1 MKIFGR
7 EPAVILAF
15 IAVVLKLLAGF
26 GVDVSAEQQTLINAV
41 LAALVGVI
49 AAVVLKTG
57 ALYAAILG
65 FAQAGMA
72 LFVGFG
78 LDWSAEKQ
86 ALVMSV
92 VAGALAIWERERV
105 QAPVPAVRLESG
117 SPLDKPRIVSG
128 V

>member
-1 MKIFGR
+1 MRIFGR

-15 IAVVLKLLAGF
+15 IAVALKLLAGF

-49 AAVVLKTG
+49 SAAVLKNG

-65 FAQAGMA
+65 LAQAAMA

-78 LDWSAEKQ
+78 LDWTAEKQ

-105 QAPVPAVRLESG
+105 QPPVPAVGLEQS
-117 SPLDKPRIVSG
+117 SPVKG